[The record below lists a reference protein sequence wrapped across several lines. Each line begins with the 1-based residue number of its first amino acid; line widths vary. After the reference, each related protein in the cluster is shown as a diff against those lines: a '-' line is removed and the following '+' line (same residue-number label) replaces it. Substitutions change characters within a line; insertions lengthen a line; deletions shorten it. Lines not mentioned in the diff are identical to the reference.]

1 MAAYDLEEQ
10 ETIDE
15 LKAWWKQHGKLVLLA
30 AAAFVI
36 SASGMQGWRYYAQRQ
51 AEQAAEA
58 YAALVKAVAGRD
70 VKKIQDAATV
80 ILDRHAG
87 TPYGPRAAL
96 IAARSSLE
104 AGDVA
109 SAKLRL
115 TWVLDHAHDP
125 ELQDATRLRLAG
137 VLLDEKKYDEAL
149 KLVEVKHGEFFNALY
164 LDLKGDIFAI
174 QGKAAEARG
183 AYQSALQ
190 QMDRNSPY
198 RALVQAKLDS
208 LGEAK

>member
-15 LKAWWKQHGKLVLLA
+15 LKAWWGQHGKLVLLM

-36 SASGMQGWRYYAQRQ
+36 SVSGVQGWRHYAQRQ

-58 YAALVKAVAGRD
+58 YAALVKAVADRD
-70 VKKIQDAATV
+70 VKNIQDAAAL

-115 TWVLDHAHDP
+115 TWVLDHASDP

-174 QGKAAEARG
+174 QGKTAEARG
-183 AYQSALQ
+183 AYRSALQ
-190 QMDRNSPY
+190 QMDRDSPY